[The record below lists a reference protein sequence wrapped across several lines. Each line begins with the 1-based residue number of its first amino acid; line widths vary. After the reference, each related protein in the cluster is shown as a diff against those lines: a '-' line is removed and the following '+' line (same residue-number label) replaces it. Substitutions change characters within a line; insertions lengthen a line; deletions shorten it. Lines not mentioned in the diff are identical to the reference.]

1 MTKLLTLRDLMS
13 ILNLSEATLR
23 RRIAESRAGIGDFPK
38 PLTGFRRK
46 LLFHPDDIER
56 WAGCRQRAP
65 PEVESATQRT
75 KRHNAALERLR
86 SRGVKIAPKQD
97 EQK

>member
-1 MTKLLTLRDLMS
+1 MKKLLTLRDLVLV
-13 ILNLSEATLR
+13 LNISEATLR
-23 RRIAESRAGIGDFPK
+23 RRITESRKGIGDFPK
-38 PLTGFRRK
+38 PISGFKRK
-46 LLFHPDDIER
+46 LLFNPDDIER

-65 PEVESATQRT
+65 PEFEPTSQRT

-86 SRGVKIAPKQD
+86 SRGVKITPKQN